1 MACEKTVI
9 VYPFWDQLNRTFF
22 TTHQNQQY
30 RDIQATFTLQNLSV
44 VRSERTKSQPS
55 DNKKQI
61 SLSSHW
67 LALPCLFRPQH
78 TLILPGPASSS
89 AELTSVAFQ
98 WLQKPIKSDLTVQT
112 GVALQNVREESDLRP
127 NANVTWIQFK

>member
-9 VYPFWDQLNRTFF
+9 VDPFWDQLNCSFF

-30 RDIQATFTLQNLSV
+30 RDIQ
-44 VRSERTKSQPS
+44 VRSERTKSQPG

-78 TLILPGPASSS
+78 TPILPGPASSS
-89 AELTSVAFQ
+89 AELTPVAFQ
-98 WLQKPIKSDLTVQT
+98 WLQSRIKSDLTVQT
-112 GVALQNVREESDLRP
+112 GFALQNVRQASDLRP
-127 NANVTWIQFK
+127 NANVAWVQFK